1 MSIRLCSVV
10 LVGLS
15 LASSMAIAAATD
27 PSLADA
33 VKREDRAAVRA
44 LLRPTSAK
52 ATADRQKVD
61 VNAPLSDGSTA
72 LHWAVESEDLETV
85 GLLLDAGANVN
96 AKNRYSV
103 TPLHVAV
110 SNGNAAIVGRLLKAG
125 ANGDAVDA
133 SGEPLLTIAVRGG
146 SIDSLTLLL
155 ERGAPANAADTTAKE
170 TPLMWAVRA
179 HQRDAIALLLSH
191 GAHVNAVTRTGDT
204 PPWVPPNAGGG
215 SHGLGIVRGGWP
227 ERGARAAIPGGMTA
241 LLYAARD
248 GGADVARDLLDA
260 KAEVNQAEANGITP
274 LLMAITND
282 RMDVARVLLER
293 GADVNAIDF
302 WGRTPLFAAVEIRN
316 RDYTRNNEH
325 GIDRAAALEMITTL
339 LDKGANPNARTKEIP
354 PLRRWV
360 TPLGD
365 LTWINMTGQTPFIR
379 AAQSGDITTM
389 KLLLAR
395 GADPTIATFGGTTAL
410 VTAAGGNVAVQQ
422 SFVESRESS
431 MAAVKLCLELGIDV
445 NSKNETGFTAVMG
458 AANKGWDDI
467 LELLVKSGARL
478 DVADK
483 DGRTPLRWAKG
494 EFIALHP
501 PEEKPTTVALIEK
514 LSK

>member
-1 MSIRLCSVV
+1 MSIRLGGFLFLSF
-10 LVGLS
+10 S
-15 LASSMAIAAATD
+15 LAASAAMAAGTD
-27 PSLADA
+27 SSLADA
-33 VKREDRAAVRA
+33 VKREDRAAVRK
-44 LLRPTSAK
+44 LLQ
-52 ATADRQKVD
+52 QKVD

-72 LHWAVESEDLETV
+72 LHWAVESDDLETV
-85 GLLLDAGANVN
+85 GLLLTAGANVN
-96 AKNRYSV
+96 AKNRYNVS
-103 TPLHVAV
+103 PLHVAV
-110 SNGNAAIVGRLLKAG
+110 TNGNTAIVGRLLKAG
-125 ANGDAVDA
+125 ANADAVDA
-133 SGEPLLTIAVRGG
+133 SGEPLLTIAVRSGNVE
-146 SIDSLTLLL
+146 SLKLLL
-155 ERGAPANAADTTAKE
+155 ERGAPVNAGDVAARE
-170 TPLMWAVRA
+170 TPLMWAVRE
-179 HQRDAIALLLSH
+179 HQRDMVQELLAH
-191 GAHVNAVTRTGDT
+191 GATVDAVTRVGAT
-204 PPWVPPNAGGG
+204 PAWVPPNAGGG
-215 SHGLGIVRGGWP
+215 SHGLGIIRGGVP
-227 ERGARAAIPGGMTA
+227 ERGSRGAIPGGMTA

-248 GGADVARDLLDA
+248 GDAALARVLLAA
-260 KAEVNQAEANGITP
+260 KANVNLAEANGITP

-282 RMDVARVLLER
+282 HMDVARVLLDR
-293 GADVNAIDF
+293 GADVNAMDF
-302 WGRTPLFAAVEIRN
+302 WGRTPLFATVEIRN
-316 RDYTRNNEH
+316 RDYTRNNEQ
-325 GIDRAAALEMITTL
+325 GIDRGAALEMITAL
-339 LDKGANPNARTKEIP
+339 LDRGANPNARTKEIP

-389 KLLLAR
+389 RLLLAR
-395 GADPTIATFGGTTAL
+395 GADPKITTAGGTTAL

-431 MAAVKLCLELGIDV
+431 MAAVKLCLELGLDV
-445 NSKNETGFTAVMG
+445 NAKNETGFTAVMG

-501 PEEKPTTVALIEK
+501 PEEKPSTVALIEK

>member
-1 MSIRLCSVV
+1 MSIRLGCV
-10 LVGLS
+10 LFLTFS
-15 LASSMAIAAATD
+15 LAASNAMAAATD

-44 LLRPTSAK
+44 LL
-52 ATADRQKVD
+52 RQKVD

-85 GLLLDAGANVN
+85 GLLLSAGANVN

-125 ANGDAVDA
+125 ANADAIDA
-133 SGEPLLTIAVRGG
+133 SGEPLLTIAVRSGNLE
-146 SIDSLTLLL
+146 SLKLLV
-155 ERGAPANAADTTAKE
+155 EQGASVNAADTAARE
-170 TPLMWAVRA
+170 TPLMWAVRQQ
-179 HQRDAIALLLSH
+179 QRDAVALLLAH
-191 GAHVNAVTRTGDT
+191 GAAVNAVTRTGDT

-215 SHGLGIVRGGWP
+215 SHGLGIIRGGWP
-227 ERGARAAIPGGMTA
+227 ERGARAAIPGAMTA

-248 GGADVARDLLDA
+248 GGAAMARQLLDA
-260 KAEVNQAEANGITP
+260 KADVNQAEANGISP

-282 RMDVARVLLER
+282 HMDVARVLLER
-293 GADVNAIDF
+293 GADVNAMDF

-325 GIDRAAALEMITTL
+325 GIDRGAALEMIMML
-339 LDKGANPNARTKEIP
+339 LDKGANANARTKEIP

-365 LTWINMTGQTPFIR
+365 LSWINMTGQTPFIR

-389 KLLLAR
+389 RLLLAH
-395 GADPTIATFGGTTAL
+395 GADPKITTVGGTTAL

-431 MAAVKLCLELGIDV
+431 MAAVTLCLELGLDV
-445 NSKNETGFTAVMG
+445 NAKNETGFTAVMG

-467 LELLVKSGARL
+467 VELLVKSGARL

>member
-1 MSIRLCSVV
+1 MLIRLCSVFV
-10 LVGLS
+10 VSLS
-15 LASSMAIAAATD
+15 LTTSTAMAAGTD
-27 PSLADA
+27 SSLADA
-33 VKREDRAAVRA
+33 IKREDRAAVRK
-44 LLRPTSAK
+44 LLH
-52 ATADRQKVD
+52 QKVD
-61 VNAPLSDGSTA
+61 VNAPLTDGSTA
-72 LHWAVESEDLETV
+72 LHWAVESDDLETV
-85 GLLLDAGANVN
+85 GLLLAAGANVN
-96 AKNRYSV
+96 AKNRYNV

-125 ANGDAVDA
+125 ANADAVDA
-133 SGEPLLTIAVRGG
+133 SGEPLLTIAVRSSG
-146 SIDSLTLLL
+146 IDALKLLL
-155 ERGAPANAADTTAKE
+155 ERGAAANTGDTATRE
-170 TPLMWAVRA
+170 TPLMWAVRT
-179 HQRDAIALLLSH
+179 HQRAAIDLLLAH
-191 GAHVNAVTRTGDT
+191 GANVNAVTRTGDT

-215 SHGLGIVRGGWP
+215 SHGLGIIRGGWP
-227 ERGARAAIPGGMTA
+227 ERGARAAIPGAMTA

-248 GGADVARDLLDA
+248 GGADLARVLLDA
-260 KAEVNQAEANGITP
+260 KADVNQAEANGITP

-282 RMDVARVLLER
+282 HTDVARVLIDR
-293 GADVNAIDF
+293 GADVNAMDF

-325 GIDRAAALEMITTL
+325 GIDRAAALEMITAL
-339 LDKGANPNARTKEIP
+339 LDRGANPNARTKEIP

-389 KLLLAR
+389 RLLLAH
-395 GADPTIATFGGTTAL
+395 GADPKITTLGGTTAL

-445 NSKNETGFTAVMG
+445 NAKNETGFTAVMG

-501 PEEKPTTVALIEK
+501 PEEKSSTVALIEK
-514 LSK
+514 FSK

>member
-1 MSIRLCSVV
+1 VRSGNIEAITQLVEQGASV
-10 LVGLS
+10 
-15 LASSMAIAAATD
+15 
-27 PSLADA
+27 
-33 VKREDRAAVRA
+33 
-44 LLRPTSAK
+44 
-52 ATADRQKVD
+52 
-61 VNAPLSDGSTA
+61 
-72 LHWAVESEDLETV
+72 
-85 GLLLDAGANVN
+85 
-96 AKNRYSV
+96 
-103 TPLHVAV
+103 
-110 SNGNAAIVGRLLKAG
+110 
-125 ANGDAVDA
+125 
-133 SGEPLLTIAVRGG
+133 
-146 SIDSLTLLL
+146 
-155 ERGAPANAADTTAKE
+155 NAADTAARE
-170 TPLMWAVRA
+170 TPLMWAVREHRA
-179 HQRDAIALLLSH
+179 DLVTLLLTH
-191 GAHVNAVTRTGDT
+191 GATVNAPTRTGDT
-204 PPWVPPNAGGG
+204 PPWVAPNAGGG

-227 ERGARAAIPGGMTA
+227 ERGARAAIPGAMTA

-248 GGADVARDLLDA
+248 GGADLARLLLDA
-260 KAEVNQAEANGITP
+260 KADVNQAEANGITP

-282 RMDVARVLLER
+282 HMDVARALLDR
-293 GADVNAIDF
+293 GADVNVMDF

-325 GIDRAAALEMITTL
+325 GIDRAAALEMITAL
-339 LDKGANPNARTKEIP
+339 LDRGANTNARTKEIP

-365 LTWINMTGQTPFIR
+365 LTWINMTGATPFIR

-389 KLLLAR
+389 RLLLAH
-395 GADPTIATFGGTTAL
+395 GADPKITTVGGTTAL

-431 MAAVKLCLELGIDV
+431 MAAVKLCLELGLDV
-445 NSKNETGFTAVMG
+445 NAKNETGFTAVMG

-467 LELLVKSGARL
+467 LALLVQSGARL

-501 PEEKPTTVALIEK
+501 PEEKPSTVALIEK

>member
-1 MSIRLCSVV
+1 MSSRLCGGLLLSAL
-10 LVGLS
+10 LVTS
-15 LASSMAIAAATD
+15 TAFAAATD

-33 VKREDRAAVRA
+33 VKREDRAAIRT
-44 LLRPTSAK
+44 LL
-52 ATADRQKVD
+52 RQKVD

-72 LHWAVESEDLETV
+72 LHWAAQADDLDTL
-85 GLLLDAGANVN
+85 GLLIGAGANVN
-96 AKNRYSV
+96 AKNRYGV
-103 TPLHVAV
+103 TPLHLAV

-125 ANGDAVDA
+125 ANADAVDA
-133 SGEPLLTIAVRGG
+133 SGEPLLTLAVRSGN
-146 SIDSLTLLL
+146 IDSLKLLL
-155 ERGAPANAADTTAKE
+155 ERGAAVNAADASAKE

-179 HQRDAIALLLSH
+179 HQRNAVEQLLSQGASVDAITRV
-191 GAHVNAVTRTGDT
+191 GAIPA
-204 PPWVPPNAGGG
+204 WVPPNAGGG
-215 SHGLGIVRGGWP
+215 SHGLGIVRGGVP
-227 ERGARAAIPGGMTA
+227 ERGTRAAIPGGMTA

-248 GGADVARDLLDA
+248 GDADLARVLIAA
-260 KAEVNQAEANGITP
+260 KANVNLAEANDISP

-282 RMDVARVLLER
+282 HMDVARLLLEQ
-293 GADVNAIDF
+293 GADVNAGDF
-302 WGRTPLFAAVEIRN
+302 WGRTPLWAAVEIRN
-316 RDYTRNNEH
+316 RDYTRNNEQ
-325 GIDRAAALEMITTL
+325 GIDRAAALEMIKAL
-339 LDKGANPNARTKEIP
+339 LDRGANPNARTKEIP

-365 LTWINMTGQTPFIR
+365 LTWINMTGMTPFIR
-379 AAQSGDITTM
+379 AAQSGDTTTM
-389 KLLLAR
+389 RLLLEK
-395 GADPTIATFGGTTAL
+395 GADPKITTVGGTTAL

-422 SFVESRESS
+422 SFVESRDSS

-445 NSKNETGFTAVMG
+445 NAKNETGFTAVMG

-478 DVADK
+478 DAADK

>member
-15 LASSMAIAAATD
+15 LVTSTAIAAGTD
-27 PSLADA
+27 VSLADA
-33 VKREDRAAVRA
+33 AKREDRAAIRA
-44 LLRPTSAK
+44 LL
-52 ATADRQKVD
+52 RQKVD

-72 LHWAVESEDLETV
+72 LHWATQSDDLETV
-85 GLLLDAGANVN
+85 NLLLTAGANVN
-96 AKNRYSV
+96 AKNRYGV

-110 SNGNAAIVGRLLKAG
+110 SNGNAALTGRLLKAG
-125 ANGDAVDA
+125 ANADAVDA
-133 SGEPLLTIAVRGG
+133 SGEPLLTIAVRSG
-146 SIDSLTLLL
+146 SSDAVKLLL
-155 ERGAPANAADTTAKE
+155 ERGASTNAADIAARD

-179 HQRDAIALLLSH
+179 HQREAVALLLSH
-191 GAHVNAVTRTGDT
+191 GATVNAATRVGDT
-204 PPWVPPNAGGG
+204 PPWVSPNAGGG
-215 SHGLGIVRGGWP
+215 SHGLGIIRGGWP
-227 ERGARAAIPGGMTA
+227 ERGARAAIPGGTTA

-248 GGADVARDLLDA
+248 GDAEIARMLLDA
-260 KAEVNQAEANGITP
+260 KADVNQPEANAITP

-293 GADVNAIDF
+293 GAGVNAADF

-325 GIDRAAALEMITTL
+325 GIDRAAALDMITAL
-339 LDKGANPNARTKEIP
+339 LDKGANPNARTTEIP

-389 KLLLAR
+389 RLLLAH
-395 GADPTIATFGGTTAL
+395 GADPKITTLGGTTAL

-431 MAAVKLCLELGIDV
+431 MAAVKLCLELGLDV
-445 NSKNETGFTAVMG
+445 NAKNETGFTAVMG

>member
-1 MSIRLCSVV
+1 MSIRLGSV
-10 LVGLS
+10 LFATLS
-15 LASSMAIAAATD
+15 LAASTAIAAGND
-27 PSLADA
+27 PTLADA
-33 VKREDRAAVRA
+33 VKREDRAAVRK
-44 LLRPTSAK
+44 LLQ
-52 ATADRQKVD
+52 QKID
-61 VNAPLSDGSTA
+61 VNAPLTDGSTA
-72 LHWAVESEDLETV
+72 LHWAVESDDLETV
-85 GLLLDAGANVN
+85 GLLIAAHANVN

-103 TPLHVAV
+103 TPLHIAV

-125 ANGDAVDA
+125 ANADAIDA
-133 SGEPLLTIAVRGG
+133 SGEPLLTLAVRSGN
-146 SIDSLTLLL
+146 IEAITQLV
-155 ERGAPANAADTTAKE
+155 EQGASVNAADTAARE
-170 TPLMWAVRA
+170 TPLMWAVREHRA
-179 HQRDAIALLLSH
+179 DLVTLLLTH
-191 GAHVNAVTRTGDT
+191 GATVNAPTRTGDT
-204 PPWVPPNAGGG
+204 PPWVAPNAGGG

-227 ERGARAAIPGGMTA
+227 ERGARAAIPGAMTA

-248 GGADVARDLLDA
+248 GGADLARLLLDA
-260 KAEVNQAEANGITP
+260 KADVNQAEANGITP

-282 RMDVARVLLER
+282 HMDVARALLDR
-293 GADVNAIDF
+293 GADVNVMDF

-325 GIDRAAALEMITTL
+325 GIDRAAALEMITAL
-339 LDKGANPNARTKEIP
+339 LDRGANANARTKEIP

-365 LTWINMTGQTPFIR
+365 LTWINMTGATPFIR

-389 KLLLAR
+389 RLLLAH
-395 GADPTIATFGGTTAL
+395 GADPKITTVGGTTAL

-431 MAAVKLCLELGIDV
+431 MAAVKLCLELGLDV
-445 NSKNETGFTAVMG
+445 NAKNETGFTAVMG

-467 LELLVKSGARL
+467 LALLVQSGARL

-501 PEEKPTTVALIEK
+501 PEEKPSTVALIEK

>member
-1 MSIRLCSVV
+1 MRTGLCGG
-10 LVGLS
+10 LFLS
-15 LASSMAIAAATD
+15 LVLAAPVPMAAATD

-33 VKREDRAAVRA
+33 IKREDRAAVRK
-44 LLRPTSAK
+44 LLQ
-52 ATADRQKVD
+52 QKVD
-61 VNAPLSDGSTA
+61 VNAPLTDGSTA
-72 LHWAVESEDLETV
+72 LHWAVESDDLETV
-85 GLLLDAGANVN
+85 GLLLGAGANVN
-96 AKNRYSV
+96 VKNRYNV
-103 TPLHVAV
+103 TPLHLAV
-110 SNGNAAIVGRLLKAG
+110 SNGNATIVGRLLKAG
-125 ANGDAVDA
+125 ANVDAVDA
-133 SGEPLLTIAVRGG
+133 SGEPLLTVAVRSGG
-146 SIDSLTLLL
+146 LDSLQLLL
-155 ERGAPANAADTTAKE
+155 ERGAVANTGDTATRE
-170 TPLMWAVRA
+170 TPLMWAVRE
-179 HQRDAIALLLSH
+179 HRRDAVDLLLSH
-191 GAHVNAVTRTGDT
+191 GASVNAVTRTGAT
-204 PPWVPPNAGGG
+204 PPWVAPNAGGG
-215 SHGLGIVRGGWP
+215 SHGLGIIRGGVP
-227 ERGARAAIPGGMTA
+227 ERGSRAPIPGAMTA

-248 GGADVARDLLDA
+248 GGADLARVLLDA
-260 KAEVNQAEANGITP
+260 KADVNQAEANGITP

-282 RMDVARVLLER
+282 HMDVARVLIDR
-293 GADVNAIDF
+293 GADVNAMDF

-325 GIDRAAALEMITTL
+325 GIDRGAALEMITAL
-339 LDKGANPNARTKEIP
+339 LDRGANPNARTKEIP

-389 KLLLAR
+389 RLLLAH
-395 GADPTIATFGGTTAL
+395 GADPKITTVGGTTAL

-431 MAAVKLCLELGIDV
+431 MAAVKLCLELGLDV
-445 NSKNETGFTAVMG
+445 NAKNETGFTAVMG

-467 LELLVKSGARL
+467 LELLVTSGARL

-501 PEEKPTTVALIEK
+501 PEEKPSTVALIEK